1 MGLASVRYV
10 LWVVGARLS
19 DCPKKC
25 QCTSV
30 LGGPPLQH
38 SPVLH
43 VARHR
48 GCGFLR
54 EPLCSTPGREGGQA
68 RPYLVG
74 GLAKHF
80 LRPPSISFPHT
91 DSPTLPR
98 NDNSA
103 TSHASRPIACPQ
115 RHTGPTPTKQQ
126 HMVRAVAQCHDSS
139 IRDKQRRVYRPPRR
153 SSSPSSSLLSLA
165 LALDLDLDLAGSRPR
180 CLASSTTSRATVAYQ
195 LSHTHTSPHSQPMS
209 TTCRRQLPLELY
221 R

>member
-10 LWVVGARLS
+10 PWVVGARLS
-19 DCPKKC
+19 DCLGNGHVPLY
-25 QCTSV
+25 SV
-30 LGGPPLQH
+30 GPPLQH

-139 IRDKQRRVYRPPRR
+139 SIRDKQRRVYRPPPR
-153 SSSPSSSLLSLA
+153 SSSSSLSLA
-165 LALDLDLDLAGSRPR
+165 LALDLDLALAGSRPR